1 METKTT
7 IKKMLK
13 EGRIVVPGYQR
24 AYSWESAQKGE
35 EPLHVNVFLAD
46 LEQYATLQP
55 GSYYLGHFLF
65 ETTNEKTSDGD
76 ETLAVVDGQQRL
88 TTITIFLSAVFSRLR
103 EIRPL
108 SEEERHLEEDLVRRG
123 RNTRFETVGHDRLF
137 FREYVLDQS
146 RTNREKLPFVSQRR
160 IADAADCIRAFLRD
174 KSEQNIVALLETIA
188 SAKCTTDAVDDS
200 GEAMQMFLFQNNRGK
215 TPSKLDVVKAL
226 LMRTACLHGGRERD
240 AILRDMDDRFS
251 EVFRYL
257 SEMEDYVDEDEVLHC
272 ACRLDSNSLYAE
284 ASLSEIESRLTK
296 GGLTW
301 AEEFTRRI
309 GDCFRELRGFFV
321 DESDRMLEA
330 YALRQVG
337 CGGWALPIIVRA
349 RSLGLTDRD
358 RATIW
363 GVLESLVVRHR
374 MVGTR
379 AILVS
384 RVNDVFKTM
393 SFETA
398 TSSLTERLKQLAT
411 TTDWWW
417 AYWTDEALLS
427 ALHGE
432 ITDRPLSKFLLWRYE
447 NALIAN
453 NDQAGYGWK
462 RFDEIVSPELEHIAP
477 QTQPDENPASGY
489 GDYEDKSAPENG
501 IVSGHWLDS
510 IGNHLILPKS
520 HNCQIGN
527 KPFKDKVDTYKHSE
541 QQLEVGKIADE
552 RKAETGTLCW
562 DKVCI
567 ERRRNA
573 IVLKLMEI
581 YSPIARTNI

>member
-13 EGRIVVPGYQR
+13 EGRIVVPDYQR

-123 RNTRFETVGHDRLF
+123 RNTRFETVGHDRVF

-226 LMRTACLHGGRERD
+226 LMRTACLMPSCKIWMIGFQKYS
-240 AILRDMDDRFS
+240 AIFPRWRTMW
-251 EVFRYL
+251 
-257 SEMEDYVDEDEVLHC
+257 
-272 ACRLDSNSLYAE
+272 
-284 ASLSEIESRLTK
+284 TK
-296 GGLTW
+296 
-301 AEEFTRRI
+301 TR
-309 GDCFRELRGFFV
+309 
-321 DESDRMLEA
+321 SST
-330 YALRQVG
+330 ALA
-337 CGGWALPIIVRA
+337 GW
-349 RSLGLTDRD
+349 T
-358 RATIW
+358 
-363 GVLESLVVRHR
+363 
-374 MVGTR
+374 
-379 AILVS
+379 
-384 RVNDVFKTM
+384 
-393 SFETA
+393 
-398 TSSLTERLKQLAT
+398 
-411 TTDWWW
+411 
-417 AYWTDEALLS
+417 
-427 ALHGE
+427 
-432 ITDRPLSKFLLWRYE
+432 
-447 NALIAN
+447 
-453 NDQAGYGWK
+453 
-462 RFDEIVSPELEHIAP
+462 
-477 QTQPDENPASGY
+477 
-489 GDYEDKSAPENG
+489 
-501 IVSGHWLDS
+501 
-510 IGNHLILPKS
+510 
-520 HNCQIGN
+520 
-527 KPFKDKVDTYKHSE
+527 
-541 QQLEVGKIADE
+541 
-552 RKAETGTLCW
+552 
-562 DKVCI
+562 
-567 ERRRNA
+567 
-573 IVLKLMEI
+573 
-581 YSPIARTNI
+581 PIASMPRRPFPKLKAV